1 MLEIMPRTAAILTML
16 GLAFLTGGMVF
27 FGAIVAPLVFTQLP
41 PPVADPFIRT
51 LFPFYYAYLTSTA
64 VLATIGYAL
73 RRQRVSMLIT
83 AAIAVVTLFLW
94 FWLIPELDALR
105 LAGNAAGFA
114 RGHTI
119 SVWIN
124 GAQFLAAL
132 VLLIRTAV

>member
-1 MLEIMPRTAAILTML
+1 MPKTGAILTTL
-16 GLAFLTGGMVF
+16 GLAFLTGGMAF

-41 PPVADPFIRT
+41 PDVAGPFIRT
-51 LFPFYYAYLTSTA
+51 MFPFYYAYLTTTA

-73 RRQRVSMLIT
+73 RRQRVSMLVT
-83 AAIAVVTLFLW
+83 AGIAVVTLFLW
-94 FWLIPELDALR
+94 FWLIQELDALR

-114 RGHTI
+114 RGHTL

-132 VLLIRTAV
+132 WLLVRTAV